1 VTVPPIRPRTA
12 LPGAGEVH
20 VWLLRLDLVP
30 EIAHAWNELSPR
42 EAQRAARFRADDDRH
57 RYIAQSAGLRRVLR
71 RYGVDPGTSEL
82 QSGVN
87 GKPALSHPTDIR
99 FNASRS
105 GRNVLIGVT
114 CGTEI
119 GVDVEQIRPMADLD
133 AFSHGAMDRE
143 ERAELAAMD
152 PDQRLIAA
160 LHTWT
165 AKEAVLK
172 GTGDGL
178 SIDPGRFGFERRP
191 AGTPWR
197 PRAEPGLERLLAW
210 SVIHLL
216 RDDVIAAIAVPQER
230 WRMRVDVPTSER
242 L

>member
-1 VTVPPIRPRTA
+1 M
-12 LPGAGEVH
+12 
-20 VWLLRLDLVP
+20 WLLHLDVVP
-30 EIAHAWNELSPR
+30 EIGRAWAELSPR
-42 EAQRAARFRADDDRH
+42 EALRATRFRTDDDRH

-82 QSGVN
+82 QSGAN
-87 GKPALSHPTDIR
+87 GKPVLPHPTDIR

-105 GRNVLIGVT
+105 GRHVLIGVT
-114 CGTEI
+114 CGTEV

-133 AFSHGAMDRE
+133 AFTHSALDRE
-143 ERAELAAMD
+143 ERAELAVMD
-152 PDQRLIAA
+152 PDERLIAA

-178 SIDPGRFGFERRP
+178 SIDPSRFGFERRP

-197 PRAEPGLERLLAW
+197 PRTEPGLERLTAW
-210 SVIHLL
+210 SVVHLPP
-216 RDDVIAAIAVPQER
+216 DDVVAAIALPRER
-230 WRMRVDVPTSER
+230 WRTRIETLVT
-242 L
+242 